1 VEQIYIFSLNKKTF
15 FNLIDVNFSR
25 ANCVSFCFFFI

>member
-15 FNLIDVNFSR
+15 FDLIGVNFSQT
-25 ANCVSFCFFFI
+25 NCVSFCFFFI

>member
-15 FNLIDVNFSR
+15 FDFIGVNFINFSLL
-25 ANCVSFCFFFI
+25 F